1 MEILVIALSVVT
13 ILALILFLYEHK
25 LRLKQLSSKQNSPY
39 QISAQANAAV
49 EEAAHKAT
57 EIISQ
62 AETEALHNQSETVL
76 ANRQYLQTLDKQFV
90 EEIAKLESNYSAK
103 LNQLE
108 ERYRQMIENLEG
120 EIRSSSI
127 KRDQALDSVVES
139 VGKNLQENLQKF
151 LDETQKKSVQ
161 QVQLEL
167 SAARQLI
174 DNYKNNQMRLV
185 DENILAVLERTLAL
199 VINKNIPLDDQV
211 DLVLEAFDRAKKEKF
226 FIWLWKPVINLAC
239 LKTLL
244 LTSR

>member
-1 MEILVIALSVVT
+1 MEVLVIALSVVI
-13 ILALILFLYEHK
+13 ILVLILFLYEHK

-62 AETEALHNQSETVL
+62 AETEALHNQSEAVL
-76 ANRQYLQTLDKQFV
+76 ANKQYLQTLDKQFV

-127 KRDQALDSVVES
+127 KRDQALDAVVES

-226 FIWLWKPVINLAC
+226 FI
-239 LKTLL
+239 
-244 LTSR
+244 